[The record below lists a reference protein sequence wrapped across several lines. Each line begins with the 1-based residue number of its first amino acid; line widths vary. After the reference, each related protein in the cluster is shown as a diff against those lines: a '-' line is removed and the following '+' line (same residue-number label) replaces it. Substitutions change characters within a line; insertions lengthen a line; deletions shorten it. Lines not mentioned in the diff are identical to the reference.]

1 MQIFALIRAS
11 FHLQIARSNAF
22 VLALVAFYLAPMIIP
37 GVGIDYPYFFIISL
51 VLFAWFMIKWPTVKA
66 IVSRGKLYEIVL
78 GGAIIAA
85 DYAHNL
91 YFGSRLG
98 LLDMI
103 FIFTALVIAFY
114 GIKSFKIFWVP
125 AMYGIVL
132 LLGYQ
137 LEAVVP
143 NFVALQDWMAQVMA
157 SSMRLLGVTAT
168 VNGHVVY
175 LNAGSTRLGLDVQ
188 GDCTGVQGIL
198 AFGLLSTMAVLDIK
212 AKMSKLIPLFVIG
225 FVGAFL
231 INIVRLFGVFLS
243 FEYLGATIGT
253 QVHVYLGYLLFIAWV
268 MVFWSLAFRYLMP
281 APQQLPST
289 AAVSSMKPLK

>member
-1 MQIFALIRAS
+1 M
-11 FHLQIARSNAF
+11 
-22 VLALVAFYLAPMIIP
+22 ALVAFYLAPIIIP

-66 IVSRGKLYEIVL
+66 IVSKGKIYEIIL
-78 GGAIIAA
+78 GGTIIAA
-85 DYAHNL
+85 DYAQNL

-114 GIKSFKIFWVP
+114 GIKSLKIFWVP

-143 NFVALQDWMAQVMA
+143 NFVALQDWMAGVMA
-157 SSMRLLGVTAT
+157 ASMRLLGVTAT
-168 VNGHVVY
+168 VAGHVVY
-175 LNAGSTRLGLDVQ
+175 LNAGSTILGLDVQ

-212 AKMSKLIPLFVIG
+212 VKMSKLIPLFVIG

-231 INIVRLFGVFLS
+231 INIVRLFGVFVS

-281 APQQLPST
+281 APQHMPSP
-289 AAVSSMKPLK
+289 AGMSSAVKPFS

>member
-1 MQIFALIRAS
+1 M
-11 FHLQIARSNAF
+11 QIARSNAF
-22 VLALVAFYLAPMIIP
+22 VLALVAFYLAPIAIP
-37 GVGIDYPYFFIISL
+37 RVGIDYPYFFIISL

-66 IVSRGKLYEIVL
+66 IVSKGKPYEIAL
-78 GGAIIAA
+78 GGVIIAV
-85 DYAHNL
+85 DYAQNL

-103 FIFTALVIAFY
+103 FIFSALVFAFY
-114 GIKSFKIFWVP
+114 GIRSFKIFWVP

-132 LLGYQ
+132 LVGYQ
-137 LEAVVP
+137 LEVIIP

-168 VNGHVVY
+168 VAGHIVY
-175 LNAGSTRLGLDVQ
+175 LNAGSTILGLDVQ

-212 AKMSKLIPLFVIG
+212 VKMSKLIPLFVIG

-243 FEYLGATIGT
+243 FEYLGAAIGT

-268 MVFWSLAFRYLMP
+268 MVFWSISFRYLMP
-281 APQQLPST
+281 TPQQMPST
-289 AAVSSMKPLK
+289 AAVSSSVKPLK